1 MESKSN
7 NPMESQFL
15 YDNYTAAIGPK
26 VISIILISQSAHQAA
41 VGLIGTLKYIY
52 YTTILYLYCTTTC
65 LNTLFVFYC
74 ILLGTSTINMTGS
87 SLSHLDSSTTSY
99 SMAVSRVDDL
109 AGDICC
115 NHEDRNNS
123 SMSISPSALF
133 DLKLN
138 SYSNM
143 TNQNENSLDVYLDDP
158 LFVNTLPSTL
168 SVVTFLKSIGYTGLV
183 FFVESI
189 TKIE

>member
-1 MESKSN
+1 
-7 NPMESQFL
+7 
-15 YDNYTAAIGPK
+15 
-26 VISIILISQSAHQAA
+26 
-41 VGLIGTLKYIY
+41 
-52 YTTILYLYCTTTC
+52 
-65 LNTLFVFYC
+65 
-74 ILLGTSTINMTGS
+74 
-87 SLSHLDSSTTSY
+87 
-99 SMAVSRVDDL
+99 MAVSRVDDL

-115 NHEDRNNS
+115 NHEDRNRNHS

-143 TNQNENSLDVYLDDP
+143 TNQNENNSLMNSSLDVYLDDP